1 MTGKMN
7 IEALKRANKAIHTR
21 ARELKT
27 KDPNLGHRDAIKL
40 ASKQLKDE
48 NFFKSREDAI
58 KWLEKMKKED
68 ELFADGDT
76 LILSEMFFT

>member
-27 KDPNLGHRDAIKL
+27 KDPNLGHRDAIKES
-40 ASKQLKDE
+40 AKQLKDE
-48 NFFKSREDAI
+48 GFFKS
-58 KWLEKMKKED
+58 K
-68 ELFADGDT
+68 
-76 LILSEMFFT
+76 